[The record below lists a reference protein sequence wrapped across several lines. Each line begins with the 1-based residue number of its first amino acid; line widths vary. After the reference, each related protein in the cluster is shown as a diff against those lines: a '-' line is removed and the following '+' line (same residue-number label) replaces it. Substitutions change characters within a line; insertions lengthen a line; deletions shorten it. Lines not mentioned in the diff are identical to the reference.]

1 MLPTREK
8 IKTLDELLILREQVK
23 QQGKKVVTTNG
34 SYDIVHAG
42 HIRSLEESKAQGD
55 ILMVGINSDSSVKQ
69 YKSPDRPIIPEQ
81 YRAEMIA
88 GLECVDYVFIFDEL
102 NPIDFVNKL
111 KPDVHTNSADYG
123 EDCVEAEAVKNNGG
137 KLYLLKKYEGYS
149 TSLIIDKVLQV
160 YCQVRKEVK

>member
-137 KLYLLKKYEGYS
+137 RLHLLKKYEGYS
-149 TSLIIDKVLQV
+149 TSLIIDKILQV
-160 YCQVRKEVK
+160 YCQVKK